1 MTDRMK
7 KLLTIIGARP
17 QFIKASV
24 VSKAIASTDGFEEV
38 IVHTGQHFDANMS
51 DVFFEQLAIPR
62 PHHMLDIHGGTHGDM
77 TGRML
82 IAVERV
88 LLQERPDCVLV
99 YGDTNST
106 LAGALAA
113 AKLHI
118 PVAHVEA
125 GLRSFNMQMPE
136 EVNRI
141 LTDRV
146 SNILFCPTNAALDNL
161 AKEGFPYAM
170 ASGLQQRIAQVG
182 DVMQDS
188 AELFSTH
195 ARAPQGLALADG
207 FVLATIHRAENT
219 DHPQR
224 LAAIVAALGAVARTT
239 PVVLPIHP
247 RTRKI
252 LLQQG
257 MDLGRITLF
266 EPVGY
271 LQMLWLL
278 QHCGM
283 VVTDSGGVQ
292 KEAFFMGKACV
303 TLRDQTEWVE
313 LLDIGAN
320 ELVGADQNMI
330 VAAVQRN
337 LGRTVCDDGR
347 LYGGGQAARRVVV
360 GIKEYLWNEH
370 SAH

>member
-1 MTDRMK
+1 MRK
-7 KLLTIIGARP
+7 ILTIIGARP

-24 VSKAIASTDGFEEV
+24 VSKAIAETQGLTEV

-51 DVFFEQLAIPR
+51 DIFFTQLGIPR
-62 PHHMLDIHGGTHGDM
+62 PHYQLDINGGSHGDM

-82 IAVERV
+82 IEIEKV
-88 LLQERPDCVLV
+88 LLQEKPDCVMV

-146 SNILFCPTNAALDNL
+146 SNILFCPTQAAVDNL
-161 AKEGFPYAM
+161 QKEGYPFVVAN
-170 ASGLQQRIAQVG
+170 GQKQRVEKVG

-188 AELFSTH
+188 SQFFAQQATPPLDFEVP
-195 ARAPQGLALADG
+195 AG
-207 FVLATIHRAENT
+207 FILTTIHRAENT
-219 DHPQR
+219 DDTAR
-224 LAAIVAALGAVARTT
+224 LINIFNALNELAKTT

-252 LLQQG
+252 VENLNIDTSQLI
-257 MDLGRITLF
+257 LIA
-266 EPVGY
+266 PVGY
-271 LQMLWLL
+271 LEMIWLL
-278 QHCGM
+278 QHSGL
-283 VVTDSGGVQ
+283 VLTDSGGVQ
-292 KEAFFMGKACV
+292 KEAYFFNKACV
-303 TLRDQTEWVE
+303 TMRDQTEWVE
-313 LLDIGAN
+313 LVEVGAN
-320 ELVGADQNMI
+320 ELVGADFNKI
-330 VAAVQRN
+330 VAAARKN
-337 LGRTVCDDGR
+337 LGRKVKDENQ
-347 LYGGGQAARRVVV
+347 LYGGGRAAKQLALELGR
-360 GIKEYLWNEH
+360 YLGGV
-370 SAH
+370 

>member
-1 MTDRMK
+1 MK
-7 KLLTIIGARP
+7 KIVTIIGARP

-24 VSKAIASTDGFEEV
+24 VSKAIQETAGLTEV
-38 IVHTGQHFDANMS
+38 LVHTGQHFDANMS
-51 DVFFEQLAIPR
+51 DVFFDQLAIPR
-62 PHHMLDIHGGTHGDM
+62 PDYQLNINGGSHGDM

-82 IAVERV
+82 IEIEKV
-88 LLQERPDCVLV
+88 LLEEKPECVMV

-113 AKLHI
+113 SKLHI

-146 SNILFCPTNAALDNL
+146 SNILFCPTQAAVDNL
-161 AKEGFPYAM
+161 QKEGYPFIT
-170 ASGLQQRIAQVG
+170 ASGKQQRIEKVG

-188 AELFSTH
+188 AELFAT
-195 ARAPQGLALADG
+195 RATRPGDFDLPDG
-207 FVLATIHRAENT
+207 FILTTIHRAENT
-219 DHPQR
+219 DHPER
-224 LAAIVAALGAVARTT
+224 LASILEALNQAAQTT

-247 RTRKI
+247 RTRNI
-252 LLQQG
+252 IIQLNL
-257 MDLGRITLF
+257 DTSNLTLI

-271 LQMLWLL
+271 LEMLWLL
-278 QHCGM
+278 KSCGL

-303 TLRDQTEWVE
+303 TMRDQTEWIE
-313 LLDIGAN
+313 LIEAGAN
-320 ELVGADQNMI
+320 ELVGADKQKILDAISANLNR
-330 VAAVQRN
+330 AVQDEN
-337 LGRTVCDDGR
+337 Q
-347 LYGGGQAARRVVV
+347 LYGGGVAAKRVAAKL
-360 GIKEYLWNEH
+360 KELI
-370 SAH
+370 S

>member
-1 MTDRMK
+1 MK
-7 KLLTIIGARP
+7 KILTIIGARP

-24 VSKAIASTDGFEEV
+24 VSKTISETNGLTEV
-38 IVHTGQHFDANMS
+38 IVHTGQHYDANMS
-51 DVFFEQLAIPR
+51 DIFFDQLGIPR
-62 PHHMLDIHGGTHGDM
+62 PHHLLDINGGSHGDM

-82 IAVERV
+82 IEIERV
-88 LLQERPDCVLV
+88 LLQEKPDCVMV

-146 SNILFCPTNAALDNL
+146 SALLFCPTDTAVNNL
-161 AKEGFPYAM
+161 QKEGYPFVTAN
-170 ASGLQQRIAQVG
+170 GQTQRIEKVG

-188 AELFSTH
+188 AELFSK
-195 ARAPQGLALADG
+195 RAVAPESFSVNAD
-207 FVLATIHRAENT
+207 FILSTIHRAENT
-219 DHPQR
+219 DHAER
-224 LAAIVAALGAVARTT
+224 LTSILAALTEIAKTT

-252 LLQQG
+252 IASLQ
-257 MDLGRITLF
+257 LNTEYLTLID
-266 EPVGY
+266 PVGY
-271 LQMLWLL
+271 LEMLWLL
-278 QHCGM
+278 KNCGL

-303 TLRDQTEWVE
+303 TMRDQTEWVE
-313 LLDIGAN
+313 LVTCGAN
-320 ELVGADQNMI
+320 ELVGADKDKILNAI
-330 VAAVQRN
+330 KHN
-337 LGRTVCDDGR
+337 LGREVKDEGQ
-347 LYGGGQAARRVVV
+347 LYGGGAAAKRVAE
-360 GIKEYLWNEH
+360 KLK
-370 SAH
+370 ALLM